1 MKRTLFLIF
10 PLFFSVFPL
19 YGHETVAPY
28 LPAQEKKANAKTAP
42 ITVQY
47 PYEKMRIPRGA
58 KEIFIFGQVNLPQ
71 PVTLDINGQAV
82 EVYKNGAF
90 VAFLPVENGDF
101 AFVLTAKSGNQTV
114 QAVRHVKVPGA
125 NIKDFTKEASF
136 DKEEIFPQRR
146 VEVLPGDTVNLYAR
160 GTPGAQVKAQLGN
173 LKNGK
178 NILMKEDT
186 AHPGTYRGTFIVDPK
201 QAEKST
207 KIIYQMTGGP
217 DDSKAK
223 ITAPAKIYVR
233 DGKKPFTYAQVT
245 KPGVKVRKLPTSSG
259 NLYPDYR
266 AYGVLRVTGERA
278 NQYRLWLSDTE
289 SAWLEKKNLKDAKNP
304 ENEPNILSF
313 IRTDTTDTHTRF
325 VFTLSRAVPI
335 KIHEY
340 NDHIEL
346 TLYYVDG
353 FEQNFSLDDTSPVV
367 SNIQWSEPAEKAVSF
382 RFQLRKEAKL
392 WGHAY
397 NFEDNQLVVDLVH
410 EPVRTPT
417 TGKPLDG
424 VRIVIDAGHS
434 PHRQVPYDGAIGP
447 TGYLEYEATIA
458 LAEELKPKLE
468 KAGATVIMTR
478 EGNNKMSLQDRYQK
492 AMDEEAHL
500 FISLH
505 YNALPETID
514 PLARPRGFSV
524 YYNYP
529 HSFALAEAVYN
540 SFVKNVP
547 LPDDGMIAN
556 DVLFIPRISQF
567 PSILVE
573 NAYLILPEQELLAQT
588 GEGRALFIKALYEGI
603 LNFYKASATQKPAP
617 HGGKKGK
624 RN

>member
-10 PLFFSVFPL
+10 PVFFTILPL
-19 YGHETVAPY
+19 RAHETVAPY
-28 LPAQEKKANAKTAP
+28 LPAQEKKANAQNAP

-47 PYEKMRIPRGA
+47 PYEKMRVPRGA

-82 EVYKNGAF
+82 DVYKNGAF

-101 AFVLTAKSGNQTV
+101 TFVLTAKSGEQTV
-114 QAVRHVKVPGA
+114 QAVRHVKVPGT

-146 VEVLPGDTVNLYAR
+146 VELLPGDDINLYAR
-160 GTPGAQVKAQLGN
+160 GTPGAQVKAQLEN

-178 NILMKEDT
+178 NIVLKEDKT
-186 AHPGTYRGTFIVDPK
+186 NPGTYRTTFTVDPK
-201 QAEKST
+201 QVEKNT
-207 KIIYQMTGGP
+207 KVVYQMTGGP
-217 DDSKAK
+217 ENSKVK

-233 DGKKPFTYAQVT
+233 SSKKPFTYAQVT
-245 KPGVKVRKLPTSSG
+245 KPGVKVRKLPTASG

-266 AYGVLRVTGERA
+266 AYGILRVTGERA
-278 NQYRLWLSDTE
+278 NQYRLWLSESE
-289 SAWLEKKNLKDAKNP
+289 SAWLEKKNLKDTKNP
-304 ENEPNILSF
+304 EQEPNVLSF

-325 VFTLSRAVPI
+325 IFTLNRAVPI

-340 NDHIEL
+340 TDRVEL
-346 TLYYVDG
+346 TLYYIDG
-353 FEQNFSLDDTSPVV
+353 FEKNFSLDDTSPVV
-367 SNIQWSEPAEKAVSF
+367 AQVQWSEPAEKAISF
-382 RFQLRKEAKL
+382 RLQLRKDAKL

-397 NFEDNQLVVDLVH
+397 NFEDKQLVVDLIH
-410 EPVRTPT
+410 APVLTPT
-417 TGKPLDG
+417 PDKPLAG
-424 VRIVIDAGHS
+424 ARIVLDAGHS
-434 PHRQVPYDGAIGP
+434 PRRTVPYDGAIGP
-447 TGYLEYEATIA
+447 TGYLEYEATLA

-468 KAGATVIMTR
+468 AAGATVIMTR
-478 EGNNKMSLQDRYQK
+478 EGKNHMSLQDRYKK
-492 AMDEEAHL
+492 AINEDAQL

-505 YNALPETID
+505 YNALTETIN

-529 HSFALAEAVYN
+529 HSFALAEAVYK
-540 SFVKNVP
+540 SFVKNVQ

-573 NAYLILPEQELLAQT
+573 NAYLILPQQEELAKTQ
-588 GEGRALFIKALYEGI
+588 EGRAQFLKALYEGI
-603 LNFYKASATQKPAP
+603 LNFYKKPTTP
-617 HGGKKGK
+617 GKAKK
-624 RN
+624 

>member
-1 MKRTLFLIF
+1 MIFSLFLPF
-10 PLFFSVFPL
+10 SPLHA
-19 YGHETVAPY
+19 HETVAPY
-28 LPAQEKKANAKTAP
+28 LPAQEKKIGAKAAP

-47 PYEKMRIPRGA
+47 PYEKMKIPYGA
-58 KEIFIFGQVNLPQ
+58 QQIFIFGQVNLPQ

-101 AFVLTAKSGNQTV
+101 AFVLTAKSGDQTV
-114 QAVRHVKVPGA
+114 QAVRHVKVPGT

-136 DKEEIFPQRR
+136 DKEQTFPQRR
-146 VEVLPGDTVNLYAR
+146 VEVLPGDNLNLYVR
-160 GTPGAQVKAQLGN
+160 GTPGAHVTAQLPN

-178 NILMKEDT
+178 NISLKEDS
-186 AHPGTYRGTFIVDPK
+186 ANPGTYRATFTVDPK

-207 KIIYQMTGGP
+207 KVVYQMKGGP
-217 DDSKAK
+217 EKSKAK

-233 DGKKPFTYAQVT
+233 DSKKPFTYAQVT

-266 AYGVLRVTGERA
+266 AYGILRVTGERA

-289 SAWLEKKNLKDAKNP
+289 SAWLEKKNLKTVKCP
-304 ENEPNILSF
+304 EDEPNILSF
-313 IRTDTTDTHTRF
+313 IRTDTTDSHTRF
-325 VFTLSRAVPI
+325 VFTLNRAVPI
-335 KIHEY
+335 QIHEY
-340 NDHIEL
+340 NDHVDL

-367 SNIQWSEPAEKAVSF
+367 ANIQWSEPAEKAVSF
-382 RFQLRKEAKL
+382 RLQLRKGTKL

-397 NFEDNQLVVDLVH
+397 DFEENRLVVDLIH
-410 EPVRTPT
+410 RPVLSPT
-417 TGKPLDG
+417 KDKPLAG
-424 VRIVIDAGHS
+424 ARIVIDAGHS

-447 TGYLEYEATIA
+447 TGYLEYEATLA

-468 KAGATVIMTR
+468 SAGATVIMTR
-478 EGNNKMSLQDRYQK
+478 EGKNHMSLQDRYKK
-492 AMDEEAHL
+492 AIDKQAHL

-505 YNALPETID
+505 YNALPETVN

-529 HSFALAEAVYN
+529 HSFALAEAVYKG
-540 SFVKNVP
+540 FVKNVN

-573 NAYLILPEQELLAQT
+573 NAYLILPEQEELAKT
-588 GEGRALFIKALYEGI
+588 PEGRAPFIQAIYEGV
-603 LNFYKASATQKPAP
+603 LNFYQGPQAATSTKARK
-617 HGGKKGK
+617 
-624 RN
+624 

>member
-1 MKRTLFLIF
+1 MICAAHA
-10 PLFFSVFPL
+10 
-19 YGHETVAPY
+19 HETVAPY
-28 LPAQEKKANAKTAP
+28 LPAQEKKAGAKNAP

-71 PVTLDINGQAV
+71 PATLDINGQAV

-101 AFVLTAKSGNQTV
+101 TFTLTAKSGEQTV

-125 NIKDFTKEASF
+125 NIKDFTHEAAF

-146 VEVLPGDTVNLYAR
+146 VEVLPGDTINLYAR
-160 GTPGAQVKAQLGN
+160 GTPGVQVTTQLPN

-178 NILMKEDT
+178 NIVLKED
-186 AHPGTYRGTFIVDPK
+186 ASNPGTYRAAFTVDGK
-201 QAEKST
+201 QSEKST
-207 KIIYQMTGGP
+207 KVVYQMKGGP
-217 DDSKAK
+217 ENSKAK

-233 DGKKPFTYAQVT
+233 DAKAPFTYAQVI

-266 AYGVLRVTGERA
+266 AYGTLRVNGERA

-289 SAWLEKKNLKDAKNP
+289 SAWLEKKNLKDTKNP
-304 ENEPNILSF
+304 ESEPNMLSF

-325 VFTLSRAVPI
+325 IFTLNRAVPI

-340 NDHIEL
+340 NDRVEL

-367 SNIQWSEPAEKAVSF
+367 SNVQWSEPAEKAVSF
-382 RFQLRKEAKL
+382 RLQLRKDAKL

-397 NFEDNQLVVDLVH
+397 NFEGNNLVLDLVH
-410 EPVRTPT
+410 EPQRTPT
-417 TGKPLDG
+417 AEKPLAG
-424 VRIVIDAGHS
+424 ARIVLDAGHS
-434 PHRQVPYDGAIGP
+434 PHRTVPYDGAIGP
-447 TGYLEYEATIA
+447 TGYLEYEATLA

-468 KAGATVIMTR
+468 SAGATVIMTR
-478 EGNNKMSLQDRYQK
+478 EGKNHMSLQERYKK
-492 AMDEEAHL
+492 AIDQDAQL

-505 YNALPETID
+505 YNALPETVN

-529 HSFALAEAVYN
+529 HSFALAEAMYK
-540 SFVKNVP
+540 SFVKNVA

-573 NAYLILPEQELLAQT
+573 NAYLILPQQEELAKSE
-588 GEGRALFIKALYEGI
+588 EGRAPFIKALYEGI
-603 LNFYKASATQKPAP
+603 LNFYKTQNAPSASAEMVK
-617 HGGKKGK
+617 
-624 RN
+624 

>member
-1 MKRTLFLIF
+1 MICAANT
-10 PLFFSVFPL
+10 
-19 YGHETVAPY
+19 HETVAPY
-28 LPAQEKKANAKTAP
+28 LPAQEKKAGAKNAP

-101 AFVLTAKSGNQTV
+101 AFVLTAKSGEQTV

-125 NIKDFTKEASF
+125 NIKDFTQEASF
-136 DKEEIFPQRR
+136 DKEQTFPQRR
-146 VEVLPGDTVNLYAR
+146 VEVLPGDVINLYVR
-160 GTPGAQVKAQLGN
+160 GTPGAQVTAQLPN

-178 NILMKEDT
+178 NITLKEDAT
-186 AHPGTYRGTFIVDPK
+186 NPGTYRASFAVDPN
-201 QAEKST
+201 QPQKST
-207 KIIYQMTGGP
+207 KVVYQMKDGP
-217 DDSKAK
+217 DRSKAK

-233 DGKKPFTYAQVT
+233 SQKEPFTYALVT
-245 KPGVKVRKLPTSSG
+245 NPGVKVRKLPTPSG

-266 AYGVLRVTGERA
+266 AYGIVRVSGERA
-278 NQYRLWLSDTE
+278 NQYRLWLSDSET
-289 SAWLEKKNLKDAKNP
+289 AWLEKKNLKDTKNP
-304 ENEPNILSF
+304 EQEPNVLSF
-313 IRTDTTDTHTRF
+313 VRTDTTDTYTRF
-325 VFTLSRAVPI
+325 IFTLNRAVPI

-340 NDHIEL
+340 NDRVEL
-346 TLYYVDG
+346 TLYYIDS

-367 SNIQWSEPAEKAVSF
+367 SNVQWSEPAEKALSF
-382 RFQLRKEAKL
+382 RLQLRKGAKL

-397 NFEDNQLVVDLVH
+397 NFEDNQLVVDLIH
-410 EPVRTPT
+410 APVLTPT
-417 TGKPLDG
+417 KDKPLAG
-424 VRIVIDAGHS
+424 ARIVLDAGHS
-434 PHRQVPYDGAIGP
+434 PRRQVPYDGAIGP

-458 LAEELKPKLE
+458 LAEALKPKLE

-478 EGNNKMSLQDRYQK
+478 EGNNHMSLQDRYKK
-492 AMDEEAHL
+492 AIEQEAQL

-505 YNALPETID
+505 YNALTETTN

-529 HSFALAEAVYN
+529 HSFALAEAVYK

-573 NAYLILPEQELLAQT
+573 NAYLILPQQEELAKT
-588 GEGRALFIKALYEGI
+588 KEGRTPFIEALYEGI
-603 LNFYKASATQKPAP
+603 VNFYNPPAP
-617 HGGKKGK
+617 QALPVK
-624 RN
+624 RSKPRK